1 MNNLFVFGDSF
12 SLKNY
17 ESYGDYINFKGY
29 TPKMYHEQIAEKLNL
44 KLDISAYQGCDNYT
58 IFEYFIEKIDKIKKD
73 DYVIFNWTDISRFRL
88 VQNDGTWIVIYPY
101 MIDYTDFNGML
112 DDIDKKAMNQICLN
126 RNNDLFINEIN
137 SYIKLINT
145 HLKNNKVIHWSWINY
160 KNKMKLSLPYEKL
173 ETIFEE
179 TGGVINDNHY
189 SENGNYLLSEKI
201 IKLL

>member
-29 TPKMYHEQIAEKLNL
+29 IPKMYHEQIAEKLNL